1 MIGTTRS
8 RLSDLVFRREH
19 DFVVPCPGMPIAVLI
34 VVLVLASGCGG
45 ASTSLA
51 PIDVRAQQNQQR
63 AALAILAHTAG
74 TDAGAIESLAESVY
88 CGAGGTLRRAG
99 QSTIDAGVPC
109 P

>member
-1 MIGTTRS
+1 MRLTRFGAVAV
-8 RLSDLVFRREH
+8 LAATVLVFA
-19 DFVVPCPGMPIAVLI
+19 D
-34 VVLVLASGCGG
+34 GCST
-45 ASTSLA
+45 STSLA

-63 AALAILAHTAG
+63 AALAILARTAG

>member
-1 MIGTTRS
+1 MPTR
-8 RLSDLVFRREH
+8 
-19 DFVVPCPGMPIAVLI
+19 VLLL
-34 VVLVLASGCGG
+34 VVLANCGCGG